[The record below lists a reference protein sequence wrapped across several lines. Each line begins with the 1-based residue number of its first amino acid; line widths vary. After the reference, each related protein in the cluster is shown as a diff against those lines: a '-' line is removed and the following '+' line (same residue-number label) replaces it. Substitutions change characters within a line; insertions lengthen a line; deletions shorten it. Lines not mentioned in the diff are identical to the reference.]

1 MSGWRHRIHVLNL
14 RSRGGRVLVH
24 KERADNWDHG
34 HGKVHPQCYLPLQ
47 LADPEVWLTLFP
59 DGLLHCYVPSDRVD
73 AVLWVGERVIVDFQ
87 VFMGHVP
94 QSI

>member
-1 MSGWRHRIHVLNL
+1 MSGLRHRVHVLNL
-14 RSRGGRVLVH
+14 RSRVGCVLVH
-24 KERADNWDHG
+24 KERADDWDDG
-34 HGKVHPQCYLPLQ
+34 LGKVLSECKLPLQ

-94 QSI
+94 QSM